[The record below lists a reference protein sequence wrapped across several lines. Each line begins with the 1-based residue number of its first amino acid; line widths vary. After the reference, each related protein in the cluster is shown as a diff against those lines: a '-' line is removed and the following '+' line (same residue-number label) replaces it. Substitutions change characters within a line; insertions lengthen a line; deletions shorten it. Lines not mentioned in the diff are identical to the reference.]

1 MTLEDI
7 IIKCDYCKRKF
18 ESIKAVRIHSK
29 LSHGNMYK
37 VNVTIKEK
45 NWTISDCIA
54 MQEINDKENLDY
66 SMIYEKEEM

>member
-7 IIKCDYCKRKF
+7 IIKCDYCKKKF
-18 ESIKAVRIHSK
+18 ESIKAVREHSTK
-29 LSHGNMYK
+29 SHHGLYK
-37 VNVTIKEK
+37 INATIKEK